1 MLPADDD
8 NDVACVKVFG
18 DIVFL
23 IVALALALV
32 LGSS

>member
-8 NDVACVKVFG
+8 NDDTCVKVFG